1 MKYQNILEAIGQTPL
16 VRLNRLAKD
25 FAPEVYVKADY
36 LNPGGSIKDRIAIS
50 MIDEAE
56 RKGLL
61 KPGGTIVEGTS
72 GNTGMGLALVAA
84 VRGYKIVFT
93 ITDKQ
98 SREKIDMLKAFGAE
112 VVVCPT
118 AVEPEDPR
126 SYYSVAKK
134 LAREIPNAFY
144 PNQYE
149 NQMNPETHYRTTG
162 PEIWKDSEGKITH
175 FVCGM
180 GTGGT
185 ISGVGRYLKDQNPNV
200 KIIGVDP
207 QGSLFYEYFKTGN
220 IGKAHTYVVEGI
232 GEDILPTT
240 MDFKMLDEVVQV
252 NDEECFV
259 WARRLAKREGLFTG
273 GSGGGC
279 VSAALRVAKDCQ
291 KGDMIVAFL
300 PDTGSRYLSKIYNDS
315 WMRDHGY
322 TDAEVTLT
330 AADVIQVKRQN
341 GRARDLI
348 TVSPNRTVYQA
359 LTTMQQQ
366 DISQLPV
373 FEDGEP
379 VGTIFEDKIFN
390 VALQGKDLRKLIVRE
405 VMGAPLPRVP
415 GNAPVERVTHLL
427 SHEGPA
433 VFVAMEGGKLEVL
446 TKFDLMDTVAGLAGR
461 KR

>member
-1 MKYQNILEAIGQTPL
+1 MKCNNILDAIGNTPL
-16 VRLNRLAKD
+16 VRLNRVAKD
-25 FAPEVYVKADY
+25 VPCEVYVKADY
-36 LNPGGSIKDRIAIS
+36 MNPGGSIKDRIALS

-61 KPGGTIVEGTS
+61 KPGGTIVEATS
-72 GNTGMGLALVAA
+72 GNTGMGLALIAA

-112 VVVCPT
+112 VIVCPT

-134 LAREIPNAFY
+134 LSREIPNSFY

-149 NQMNPETHYRTTG
+149 NPMNPEAHHRWTG
-162 PEIWKDSEGKITH
+162 PEIWRDSEGKITH

-185 ISGVGRYLKDQNPNV
+185 ISGVGRFLKEQNPNI

-207 QGSLFYEYFKTGN
+207 KGSLFYDYMKTGN

-240 MDFKMLDEVVQV
+240 LDFKVLDDVIQV

-279 VSAALRVAKDCQ
+279 VSAALRVAKTC
-291 KGDMIVAFL
+291 KGGDMVVAFL
-300 PDTGSRYLSKIYNDS
+300 PDTGARYLSKIYNDG

-330 AADVIQVKRQN
+330 ASDVIQVKRQN
-341 GRARDLI
+341 GKARDLI
-348 TVSPNRTVYQA
+348 TVSPTRTVYQA
-359 LTTMQQQ
+359 LTAMQQA

-373 FEDGEP
+373 FEDDGP
-379 VGTIFEDKIFN
+379 VGTIFEDKILN
-390 VALQGKDLRKLIVRE
+390 LALQGKDLRKLIVRE
-405 VMGAPLPRVP
+405 VMGPALPTVP

-433 VFVAMEGGKLEVL
+433 VFVAMEDGKIEVL
-446 TKFDLMDTVAGLAGR
+446 TKFDLMDTVAGLVAR